1 MQSRLLKNI
10 LSVSGVLI
18 LVKALGFFKQMVIA
32 GIFGAN
38 AETDLI
44 NLSYGFIGDIQY
56 LLVQVMLTAVVSVYI
71 HVKEETQNEAG
82 QFASDTLCAGTIV
95 VAAISATIFM
105 LAPSYSQELS
115 SQLGGYIRLFSP
127 ILIPLVW
134 MAVFHALLNSN
145 KRFIPGQLEGLY
157 QSVILVIVIILG
169 APYLGVDSLV
179 IGYWLYATFS
189 AGFLGYQART
199 YLRKSSRNPFRNPQV
214 RSLLAMVGPLSIG
227 YGAVYQPNGRQNP
240 GIRTGG
246 WDGHCHELCRYT
258 FQSGR
263 DTDLLPLL
271 RALCPCNRIYFAGK
285 GTGCGPT
292 DRTGDFGSGDSAAA
306 CHCDRSKPGGRHS
319 PAHIWPRR
327 I

>member
-1 MQSRLLKNI
+1 
-10 LSVSGVLI
+10 
-18 LVKALGFFKQMVIA
+18 
-32 GIFGAN
+32 
-38 AETDLI
+38 
-44 NLSYGFIGDIQY
+44 
-56 LLVQVMLTAVVSVYI
+56 
-71 HVKEETQNEAG
+71 VKEETQNEAG

-105 LAPSYSQELS
+105 LSPWISKLLAPSYSQELS

-199 YLRKSSRNPFRNPQV
+199 YLRKSSRNPFRNPHNIH
-214 RSLLAMVGPLSIG
+214 RLCCHRNIRLSLPSYSL
-227 YGAVYQPNGRQNP
+227 R
-240 GIRTGG
+240 
-246 WDGHCHELCRYT
+246 
-258 FQSGR
+258 
-263 DTDLLPLL
+263 LPECVKKLVK
-271 RALCPCNRIYFAGK
+271 AGK
-285 GTGCGPT
+285 
-292 DRTGDFGSGDSAAA
+292 RNV
-306 CHCDRSKPGGRHS
+306 
-319 PAHIWPRR
+319 
-327 I
+327 

>member
-1 MQSRLLKNI
+1 
-10 LSVSGVLI
+10 
-18 LVKALGFFKQMVIA
+18 MVIA

-105 LAPSYSQELS
+105 LSPWISKLLAPSYSQELS

-227 YGAVYQPNGRQNP
+227 YGAVYINQMVDKILVSGLA
-240 GIRTGG
+240 
-246 WDGHCHELCRYT
+246 DGTVTAMSYAATLSNLVGTLICSLCSVLYAHVTEYISQEKEQAVAQLTERAI
-258 FQSGR
+258 
-263 DTDLLPLL
+263 LVLVILL
-271 RALCPCNRIYFAGK
+271 RL
-285 GTGCGPT
+285 
-292 DRTGDFGSGDSAAA
+292 SL
-306 CHCDRSKPGGRHS
+306 
-319 PAHIWPRR
+319 
-327 I
+327 